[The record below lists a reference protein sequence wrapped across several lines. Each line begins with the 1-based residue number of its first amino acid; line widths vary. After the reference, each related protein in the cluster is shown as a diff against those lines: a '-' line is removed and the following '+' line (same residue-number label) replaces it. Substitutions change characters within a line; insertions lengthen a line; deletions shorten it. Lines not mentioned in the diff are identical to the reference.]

1 MINHTASSVLNQ
13 ISVQLAMLVRRSSE
27 LIRRWVEEVH
37 EANESELILPAL
49 WLNQDL
55 AYKEKHWHEA
65 CFLCT
70 QCSISLVDKNFG
82 SKSDKLYCSNCYD
95 IQFST
100 KCEGCGDIFRSGSKK
115 VEYKGQ
121 VFHDQCFLCVSCK
134 TPIGSKSFVPKTFH
148 LFHPV
153 QV

>member
-1 MINHTASSVLNQ
+1 M
-13 ISVQLAMLVRRSSE
+13 
-27 LIRRWVEEVH
+27 
-37 EANESELILPAL
+37 
-49 WLNQDL
+49 
-55 AYKEKHWHEA
+55 AYKDKHWHEA

-100 KCEGCGDIFRSGSKK
+100 KCEGCGDIFKSGSKK

-121 VFHDQCFLCVSCK
+121 VFHDHCFTCVGCK
-134 TPIGSKSFVPKTFH
+134 TPIGSKSFVPKGTETYCTDCYEAKFANRCIKCNN
-148 LFHPV
+148 V
-153 QV
+153 S